1 MLIAPQR
8 PEISSS
14 LCTFNVLS
22 SEKAIRPRGRMAFSI
37 HLPRP
42 LIGDLG
48 DGAPGNFEHWLSS
61 YYDFKKLQNKHF
73 AIYFKENFKGQQNE
87 LCQF

>member
-1 MLIAPQR
+1 MLIALGPQR

-37 HLPRP
+37 HSPRP

-48 DGAPGNFEHWLSS
+48 DGAPGNFEHCNS
-61 YYDFKKLQNKHF
+61 KVR
-73 AIYFKENFKGQQNE
+73 
-87 LCQF
+87 QFPHSCFIGLFWDG